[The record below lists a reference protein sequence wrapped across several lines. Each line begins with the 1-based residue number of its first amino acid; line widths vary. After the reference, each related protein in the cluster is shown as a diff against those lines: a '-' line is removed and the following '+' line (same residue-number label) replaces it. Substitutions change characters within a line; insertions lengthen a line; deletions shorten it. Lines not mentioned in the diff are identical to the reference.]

1 MDCRSC
7 LWMGKG
13 KHSYVLQLL
22 FSQLI
27 QVPKAKLV
35 VLSFPVTVHFG
46 RIKNYF
52 KFSFMWCAIK

>member
-7 LWMGKG
+7 LWIGKG

-35 VLSFPVTVHFG
+35 VLSFPATVHFG

-52 KFSFMWCAIK
+52 KFSFM